1 MTWGKTGWIR
11 SEGGWYVPVTG
22 GGGGGTLAFNWRSA
36 AVQGGVPA
44 PNASM
49 FTSQA
54 IGTASSDRIVVV
66 GISWT
71 GTSSTNMDI
80 PSNGVT
86 IGGVTATQAVNSR
99 PSSKGHAIF
108 YALVTSG
115 TTATIGITGYTNGWI
130 DEIIINTATITGSAT
145 ASVASTNV
153 TPAYSSGLST
163 SPSIT
168 IPTGGVGVIA
178 SVAINNGG
186 VSTSNWTGATPANDQ
201 YDGNVSGITGT
212 MAYLTASGT
221 VTETSV
227 NGGGPTGW
235 VVAVFQP

>member
-1 MTWGKTGWIR
+1 MLLTR
-11 SEGGWYVPVTG
+11 AGGFYGPAAG
-22 GGGGGTLAFNWRSA
+22 GGGGSLIFTWRSA

-66 GISWT
+66 AISWT

-130 DEIIINTATITGSAT
+130 DEIIINTASITGSAT

-168 IPTGGVGVIA
+168 IPTGGVGAIA
-178 SVAINNGG
+178 ALSINNGG
-186 VSTSNWTGATPANDQ
+186 VSTSTWSGATKDNDQ
-201 YDGNVSGITGT
+201 YDSNVAGITGT
-212 MAYLTASGT
+212 MAHITASGT
-221 VTETSV
+221 VSETGV